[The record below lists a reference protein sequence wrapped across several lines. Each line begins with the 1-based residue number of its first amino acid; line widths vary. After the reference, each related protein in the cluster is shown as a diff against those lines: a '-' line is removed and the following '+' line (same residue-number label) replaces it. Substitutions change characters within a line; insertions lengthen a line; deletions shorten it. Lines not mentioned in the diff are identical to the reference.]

1 MSTAPAKKARTE
13 SAAADSVRALFSYVV
28 RRDGRIIATL
38 QGHESGDGV
47 DVDSEVFPVTAAI
60 DEPGLKRTFNFHS
73 SDHARRFID
82 DAIVAFEYLNCV
94 IT

>member
-1 MSTAPAKKARTE
+1 MSTASANAARTE
-13 SAAADSVRALFSYVV
+13 SADADSGRALFSYVV

-38 QGHESGDGV
+38 QGHDTGDGV
-47 DVDSEVFPVTAAI
+47 GVDSEVFPVTAAV
-60 DEPGLKRTFNFHS
+60 DEPGLKRTFSFPS
-73 SDHARRFID
+73 GDHARRFVD